1 MKFTK
6 KLATLAVTALA
17 VVSLTACSNKSS
29 NSSAKIPTKISKKTT
44 VVFWHGMVGGQEKA
58 LKNMAKEFEAK
69 NPKIH
74 IKLENQGKY
83 SDLQAKIN
91 STLQSPKN
99 LPTISQAYP
108 GWLLVAAQAKKLV
121 DMKPYITNSKIGW
134 GSVTK
139 SDIRTDLLKGA
150 QIKGVQYG
158 IPFNKSIEVLLY
170 NKDLL
175 KKYGVK
181 VPKNMAELKKAA
193 KVIYKKSDHKVV
205 GAGFD
210 SLSNY
215 YALGMKEKGHDF
227 NNKIDFTSSDSKS
240 IIDFYANGIKDGYFQ
255 TAGSAG
261 YLSGDFSNQKLAM
274 YVGSSAGECF
284 VKMGVGKKFEYGVAP
299 RPSEYNIAQ
308 GTDIYMFDS
317 ASADQKAAAFMFI
330 KFLLTKENQLAWADK
345 TGYIPVTNTVISS
358 EAYKESKKTKMPPI
372 LTKAMANLY
381 SVPVVK
387 NSNAAY
393 ASVNTELQAVFA
405 QAKKHKDWSENI
417 KKGQHKIDS
426 AWKQ

>member
-1 MKFTK
+1 
-6 KLATLAVTALA
+6 
-17 VVSLTACSNKSS
+17 
-29 NSSAKIPTKISKKTT
+29 
-44 VVFWHGMVGGQEKA
+44 
-58 LKNMAKEFEAK
+58 
-69 NPKIH
+69 
-74 IKLENQGKY
+74 
-83 SDLQAKIN
+83 
-91 STLQSPKN
+91 
-99 LPTISQAYP
+99 
-108 GWLLVAAQAKKLV
+108 
-121 DMKPYITNSKIGW
+121 
-134 GSVTK
+134 
-139 SDIRTDLLKGA
+139 
-150 QIKGVQYG
+150 
-158 IPFNKSIEVLLY
+158 
-170 NKDLL
+170 
-175 KKYGVK
+175 
-181 VPKNMAELKKAA
+181 
-193 KVIYKKSDHKVV
+193 
-205 GAGFD
+205 
-210 SLSNY
+210 
-215 YALGMKEKGHDF
+215 
-227 NNKIDFTSSDSKS
+227 
-240 IIDFYANGIKDGYFQ
+240 ANGIKDGYFQ

-393 ASVNTELQAVFA
+393 AAVNTELQAVFA